1 MKNFLKY
8 IEEGTRQYE
17 RSFAIDEGIK
27 QVKGFAA
34 QQKKDGEGPEMTRE
48 FRRLMKQLKT
58 EKGKEIVYVV
68 SEPSESYR
76 RKTGFGLQH
85 SMDIVD
91 RSDKPLGKKVL
102 YHKGGQETTYHT
114 VIAIHE
120 ATNYSM
126 SSINK
131 GRVPVYM
138 KHPKKKGTYAVIG
151 YTSKQATSIGAVKVS
166 KDAYPG
172 RKARAEK
179 TSFDKE
185 RFPEGRG
192 WEVFHS

>member
-8 IEEGTRQYE
+8 IEDGNRQYE

-48 FRRLMKQLKT
+48 FRRLMKKLKT
-58 EKGKEIVYVV
+58 EKGKEIVHVV

-76 RKTGFGLQH
+76 RKTGFGSQN

-102 YHKGGQETTYHT
+102 YHKGSQETTYHT
-114 VIAIHE
+114 VLAIH
-120 ATNYSM
+120 T
-126 SSINK
+126 
-131 GRVPVYM
+131 
-138 KHPKKKGTYAVIG
+138 
-151 YTSKQATSIGAVKVS
+151 
-166 KDAYPG
+166 
-172 RKARAEK
+172 
-179 TSFDKE
+179 
-185 RFPEGRG
+185 
-192 WEVFHS
+192 

>member
-1 MKNFLKY
+1 MKSFLKY
-8 IEEGTRQYE
+8 IEEGVRQYE
-17 RSFAIDEGIK
+17 KSFAIDEGVK

-68 SEPSESYR
+68 SEPSERYR
-76 RKTGFGLQH
+76 KKTGFGSQH

-102 YHKGGQETTYHT
+102 YHEGGQETTYHT

-120 ATNYSM
+120 ATSV
-126 SSINK
+126 NK

-138 KHPKKKGTYAVIG
+138 KHPTKKGTYAVIG

-172 RKARAEK
+172 RKAYAEK
-179 TSFDKE
+179 TPFDKE
-185 RFPEGRG
+185 RFPEGVG
-192 WEVFHS
+192 WLVTHS